1 MAIPKPPM
9 TLEELRAKHKPLRDF
24 NQRRLKSLKPMER
37 LAVWITIRVGSMGFF
52 LLIFGWTAIWLGW
65 NSLAPKAL
73 QFDPPMAFVLWLF
86 ISNVIQ
92 ILLMPLIMVG
102 QTVQGA
108 AADARADYDLRVNEK
123 AEAEIEV
130 ILTHLEYQNEIL
142 MQMMRD
148 MGEDVSDALKSA
160 RGDGPPKRRAKR
172 RASTRA
178 SRPAG
183 KSS

>member
-9 TLEELRAKHKPLRDF
+9 TIDELRTKHKPVRDF
-24 NQRRLKSLKPMER
+24 AQARAKKLKPLER
-37 LAVWITIRVGSMGFF
+37 LALWITVHVGSMGFF
-52 LLIFGWTAIWLGW
+52 LLILAWTVLWLGW
-65 NSLAPKAL
+65 NSLAPKHL

-102 QTVQGA
+102 QNVQGA
-108 AADARADYDLRVNEK
+108 AADARAEHDLRINVK

-142 MQMMRD
+142 IKMMRE
-148 MGEDVSDALKSA
+148 MGEDVSDALEGADDVKRKSPARRSPSA
-160 RGDGPPKRRAKR
+160 RTTPRPKQG
-172 RASTRA
+172 S
-178 SRPAG
+178 
-183 KSS
+183 